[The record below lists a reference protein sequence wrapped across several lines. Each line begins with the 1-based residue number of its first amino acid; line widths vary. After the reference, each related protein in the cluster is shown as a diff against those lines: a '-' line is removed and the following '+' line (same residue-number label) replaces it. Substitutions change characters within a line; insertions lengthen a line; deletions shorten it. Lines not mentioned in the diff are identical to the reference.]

1 MSLEFENAI
10 SIQPLEN
17 SGSGLQFQNTIY
29 IQPKGEGG
37 DTPTGVGKV
46 YISTGEEFTGTTF
59 SEELNLLEPSG
70 TAISN
75 FPLTQPFKL
84 IANNV
89 VINNNSSYRAILAY
103 ETNPAAGSFSI
114 SCENGIIELWT
125 NFPNKIVK
133 RTIMSYTNGNSYDLE
148 IENNGSGTNYARAK
162 LSSNTTFQEQS
173 YTYTLASGS
182 IAKNVTVGNTDT
194 LTNIENVKVISNGN
208 TLFERT

>member
-1 MSLEFENAI
+1 MTLEFENVI
-10 SIQPLEN
+10 NIQPQE
-17 SGSGLQFQNTIY
+17 
-29 IQPKGEGG
+29 EGG
-37 DTPTGVGKV
+37 DAPTGVGKV
-46 YISTGEEFTGTTF
+46 YVSTGEEFTGTTF
-59 SEELNLLEPSG
+59 SEELNLLEPSE

-75 FPLTQPFKL
+75 FSLTQPFKL

-103 ETNPAAGSFSI
+103 GTNPSVGSFSI
-114 SCENGIIELWT
+114 SCENGVIELWT
-125 NFPNKIVK
+125 NFPNRIVK

-173 YTYTLASGS
+173 YTYTLARGS
-182 IAKNVTVGNTDT
+182 IAKNVTVGHTDT
-194 LTNIENVKVISNGN
+194 LTNIKNVKVISNGN